1 MNPIIIR
8 LVLPAVLLVVLWL
21 IASAVKARSVKK
33 DELGFTH
40 VFVEAV
46 KHRWPAARVDVQAPL
61 QLEIRRAKAPDRL
74 SLAEA
79 YAQYRAEPRRLGEL
93 VQHHLRLLEQSDV
106 AEAESPPTTA
116 EPPTRAGDPSR
127 G

>member
-1 MNPIIIR
+1 MNPIIPR
-8 LVLPAVLLVVLWL
+8 LVVPVVLLLVLWL
-21 IASAVKARSVKK
+21 ISSAIKARKTRK

-61 QLEIRRAKAPDRL
+61 QLEIRRARTPDRV

-79 YAQYRAEPRRLGEL
+79 YVTYRAEPQRLGEL
-93 VQHHLRLLEQSDV
+93 VQQQLRLLEV
-106 AEAESPPTTA
+106 AEGTDATA
-116 EPPTRAGDPSR
+116 STRATPTP
-127 G
+127 